1 MFKNKTF
8 AYLKDIRFWIVLFFI
23 ARLYGIW
30 FPPIDISHNWRQTT
44 VTMVARNF
52 LEIDANPFYPRL
64 DISGELT
71 GITGMEF
78 PLLNYLCYLFSLVF
92 GYQHW
97 YGRLIVLAIS
107 SFGLFY
113 FYKLAKSYFDEKV
126 AFNASI
132 VLLFSIWF
140 TYSRKIMPDTFSLSL
155 ILFALWHALEYFKTL
170 KIKNISLYLLFLG
183 LGTLSKMPSA
193 YLLILLIQPFLD
205 KSLVFK
211 NKAIFA
217 VSSIVTLSICMTWY
231 YLWVPY
237 LNETYKLKHFFMG
250 KSMRIGAGELWL
262 HMDQT
267 LSKFYEV
274 ALKFIAFAFLL
285 FGLYKAISNKNKKI
299 VYILSLGFLGFL
311 PIMLKGGFTFY
322 HHSYYIIP
330 FVPIMAL
337 VSGYGI
343 AEIKNKIVVKVV
355 LVCIGIEGTLNH
367 IDDFVLRENYKPIL
381 SLETAMDKVS
391 SPNELTLINSG
402 AYPTPLYFTHRKG
415 WVAFNGQ
422 IQNPKY
428 VDSLVH
434 LGLKN
439 IVVMKHVFGDDLLL
453 PYKEVYN
460 DSAIRIYS
468 LKINKQ

>member
-1 MFKNKTF
+1 MSNLKIL
-8 AYLKDIRFWIVLFFI
+8 AYLKDIRFWIFLFFI

-30 FPPIDISHNWRQTT
+30 FPPIDIAHNWRQTT

-52 LEIDANPFYPRL
+52 LEIDPNPFYPRL

-78 PLLNYLCYLFSLVF
+78 PLLNYLCYLLSILF

-97 YGRLIVLAIS
+97 FGRLIVLAVS

-113 FYKLAKSYFDEKV
+113 FYKLVKSYFEEKV

-155 ILFALWHALEYFKTL
+155 ILFALWHALNYFKSL
-170 KIKNISLYLLFLG
+170 KPKHLVLYLLFLA

-193 YLLILLIQPFLD
+193 YLLVLLIHPFFD
-205 KSLVFK
+205 RSLALK
-211 NKAIFA
+211 NKIIFA
-217 VSSIVTLSICMTWY
+217 ASSIFTLSVCLSWY
-231 YLWVPY
+231 YIWVPY
-237 LNETYKLKHFFMG
+237 LNDTYKLKHFFMG
-250 KSMRIGAGELWL
+250 KSMRIGAVELMQHL
-262 HMDQT
+262 DQA
-267 LSKFYEV
+267 LNKFYEV

-285 FGLYKAISNKNKKI
+285 FGLFSAVKNKNKTI
-299 VYILSLGFLGFL
+299 AYILGLGFLGFL

-330 FVPIMAL
+330 FVPVMAL
-337 VSGYGI
+337 ISGYGI
-343 AEIKNKIVVKVV
+343 AQIKNEIFAKVV

-367 IDDFVLRENYKPIL
+367 IDDFVLRDNYKPIL
-381 SLETAMDKVS
+381 TLETAMDKVS
-391 SPNELTLINSG
+391 KPNELTIINSG
-402 AYPTPLYFTHRKG
+402 AYPTPLYFAHRKG

-422 IQNPKY
+422 IQNTVY

-434 LGLKN
+434 LGLKH
-439 IVVMKHVFGDDLLL
+439 IVVMKHVFGDDMLL

-460 DSAIRIYS
+460 DSAIRIYTV
-468 LKINKQ
+468 K

>member
-1 MFKNKTF
+1 MFADKSF
-8 AYLKDIRFWIVLFFI
+8 AFLKDFRFWIVLFFI

-52 LEIDANPFYPRL
+52 LEINPNPFYPRL
-64 DISGELT
+64 DISGELS

-78 PLLNYLCYLFSLVF
+78 PLLNYLSYLLSLVF

-97 YGRLIVLAIS
+97 YGRLIVLIVS

-113 FYKLAKSYFDEKV
+113 FYKLVKSYFEAKV

-155 ILFALWHALEYFKTL
+155 ILFALWHALEYFKSL
-170 KIKNISLYLLFLG
+170 KLKNLSLYLLFLA

-193 YLLILLIQPFLD
+193 YLLILLIHPFLNR
-205 KSLVFK
+205 SLVLK

-217 VSSIVTLSICMTWY
+217 VSSIITLSVCMTWY

-250 KSMRIGAGELWL
+250 KSMRIGATELWQ
-262 HMDQT
+262 HMDQA
-267 LSKFYEV
+267 LNKFYEV

-285 FGLYKAISNKNKKI
+285 FGLFMAFKNKNKI
-299 VYILSLGFLGFL
+299 IFYILGLGFIGFL
-311 PIMLKGGFTFY
+311 PIMVKGGFTFY

-343 AEIKNKIVVKVV
+343 AEIKNNIASKVV
-355 LVCIGIEGTLNH
+355 LVCIGIEGCLNH

-381 SLETAMDKVS
+381 TLESAMDKVS
-391 SPNELTLINSG
+391 KPNELTLINSG
-402 AYPTPLYFTHRKG
+402 AYPTPLYFAHRKG
-415 WVAFNGQ
+415 WVAFNEQ
-422 IQNPKY
+422 LQRPEYI
-428 VDSLVH
+428 DSLVH
-434 LGLKN
+434 LGLKH
-439 IVVMKHVFGDDLLL
+439 IVVMKHVFGDDIVL
-453 PYKEVYN
+453 PYQEVYN
-460 DSAIRIYS
+460 DSAFRIYNCG
-468 LKINKQ
+468 LKKD

>member
-1 MFKNKTF
+1 MSTSKSF
-8 AYLKDIRFWIVLFFI
+8 AFLKDIRFWIFLFFI

-52 LEIDANPFYPRL
+52 LEIDPNPFYPRL

-78 PLLNYLCYLFSLVF
+78 PLLNYLCYLLSIVF

-97 YGRLIVLAIS
+97 YGRLIVLAVS

-113 FYKLAKSYFDEKV
+113 FCKLVKSYFEEKV

-155 ILFALWHALEYFKTL
+155 ILFALWHALEYFKSL
-170 KIKNISLYLLFLG
+170 KLKNLSLYLLFLA

-193 YLLILLIQPFLD
+193 YLLILLIYPFLER
-205 KSLVFK
+205 SLSFK
-211 NKAIFA
+211 NKTIFA
-217 VSSIVTLSICMTWY
+217 LTSIVMLSICMTWY
-231 YLWVPY
+231 YVWVPY

-250 KSMRIGAGELWL
+250 KSMRIGAAELWQ
-262 HMDQT
+262 HMDQA
-267 LSKFYEV
+267 LNKFYEV

-285 FGLYKAISNKNKKI
+285 FGLFMAFRNKNKSLF
-299 VYILSLGFLGFL
+299 YILGLGFLGFL

-330 FVPIMAL
+330 FVPVMAL

-343 AEIKNKIVVKVV
+343 AQIKNEMFAKMV

-381 SLETAMDKVS
+381 TLETAMNKVS
-391 SPNELTLINSG
+391 KPNELTIINSG
-402 AYPTPLYFTHRKG
+402 AYPTPLYCAHRKG

-422 IQNPKY
+422 IQNKGY

-434 LGLKN
+434 LGLKH
-439 IVVMKHVFGDDLLL
+439 IVVMKHVFGDDVLL

-460 DSAIRIYS
+460 DSAIRIYTI
-468 LKINKQ
+468 K

>member
-1 MFKNKTF
+1 
-8 AYLKDIRFWIVLFFI
+8 
-23 ARLYGIW
+23 
-30 FPPIDISHNWRQTT
+30 
-44 VTMVARNF
+44 
-52 LEIDANPFYPRL
+52 
-64 DISGELT
+64 
-71 GITGMEF
+71 
-78 PLLNYLCYLFSLVF
+78 
-92 GYQHW
+92 
-97 YGRLIVLAIS
+97 
-107 SFGLFY
+107 
-113 FYKLAKSYFDEKV
+113 
-126 AFNASI
+126 
-132 VLLFSIWF
+132 
-140 TYSRKIMPDTFSLSL
+140 
-155 ILFALWHALEYFKTL
+155 
-170 KIKNISLYLLFLG
+170 
-183 LGTLSKMPSA
+183 
-193 YLLILLIQPFLD
+193 
-205 KSLVFK
+205 
-211 NKAIFA
+211 
-217 VSSIVTLSICMTWY
+217 
-231 YLWVPY
+231 
-237 LNETYKLKHFFMG
+237 MG

-337 VSGYGI
+337 LSGYGI
-343 AEIKNKIVVKVV
+343 AEIKNKIAVKVV

-402 AYPTPLYFTHRKG
+402 AYPTPLYFAHRKG